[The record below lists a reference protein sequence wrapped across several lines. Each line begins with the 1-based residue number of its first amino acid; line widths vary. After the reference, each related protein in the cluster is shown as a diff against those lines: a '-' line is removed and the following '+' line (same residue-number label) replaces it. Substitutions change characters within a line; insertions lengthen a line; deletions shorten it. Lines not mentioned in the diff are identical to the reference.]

1 MQVAADTPVT
11 FGGSGAFG
19 PVRGV
24 RARRIYEAVACDV
37 PQGTASV
44 GKKKGETMDVLSVL
58 KSKMDDVS
66 LQKLTGLEN
75 KDVNAFVARAIE
87 LCEPDKVW
95 VGDDSPEDAAYCR
108 QLAID
113 NKEELPLK
121 IPGHT
126 AHFDSYY
133 DQGRNPE
140 VTKYLVPRNET
151 LDPKLKQIDRDEGF
165 SEIEGLQRGAY
176 KGRTML
182 VRFFCLG
189 STNSVFA
196 IPCLQITDSAYVCHS
211 EDMLY
216 RPGYEEFKRQS
227 AQGDFEFFQFRHCT
241 GEVTERMTCKDNEHN
256 RVYIDYTRNAVYSV
270 NTQYAGNTVGLKK
283 LSLRLAIRKADREG
297 WLAEHMFIMR
307 ANGPGGRKTYL
318 CGAYPS
324 ACGKTSTAMI
334 PGENIVGD
342 DLAYFRVIDGEFRTA
357 NVEAGIFGI
366 IQDVNAEGDPVIWN
380 VLHRKGEVIFGNV
393 LVKDGT
399 PYWLGMDEEIP
410 KEGMNYVSV
419 DWKEGM
425 KGPDGGATTPS
436 HKNARYTVR
445 MSDLE
450 NQDPDWDNPAGLP
463 VGGIIYG
470 GRDSDTNVPVRE
482 AYSWEHGICTM
493 GAMLESETTA
503 ATTGAQ
509 GVRKWNV
516 MSNMDFLSM
525 SVGKYLQNNLD
536 FAKDIK
542 RPKVFG
548 TNYFLRKGGKYLNGM
563 LDKSV
568 WVKWIELRA
577 HNEAEA
583 LDAGYGLIPK
593 YEDLQRLF
601 QQVLNRDYSEQDYE
615 EQFMIRIPE
624 LLAKLD
630 RMEKIYATVQDTP
643 TALKTELAAQRQ
655 RLEAL
660 KAGKG
665 DYVSPRE
672 L

>member
-1 MQVAADTPVT
+1 
-11 FGGSGAFG
+11 
-19 PVRGV
+19 
-24 RARRIYEAVACDV
+24 
-37 PQGTASV
+37 
-44 GKKKGETMDVLSVL
+44 MDIQSVL
-58 KSKMDDVS
+58 KGKMDKAS
-66 LQKLTGLEN
+66 LQKLNALKN
-75 KDVNAFVARAIE
+75 QDVNAFVARAIE
-87 LCEPDKVW
+87 LCTPDRVW
-95 VGDDSPEDAAYCR
+95 VGTDADEDAAYCR

-113 NKEELPLK
+113 NKEEIPLPTA
-121 IPGHT
+121 GHT
-126 AHFDSYY
+126 VHFDGYY

-140 VTKYLVPRNET
+140 VTKYLVPKGET
-151 LDPKLKQIDRDEGF
+151 LDPKLKQLERQQGL
-165 SEIEGLQRGAY
+165 SEMEQLQRGAY

-189 STNSVFA
+189 PVNSVFA
-196 IPCLQITDSAYVCHS
+196 IPCLQITDSAYVVHS

-216 RPGYEEFKRQS
+216 RKGYEEFKRQS
-227 AQGDFEFFQFRHCT
+227 ACGPFEFFKFLHCT
-241 GEVTERMTCKDNEHN
+241 GEVTERMTCKDHEHN
-256 RVYIDYTRNAVYSV
+256 RVYIDYVDNAVYSV

-307 ANGPGGRKTYL
+307 ANGPEGRKTYL

-342 DLAYFRVIDGEFRTA
+342 DLAYFRVINGEFRTA

-366 IQDVNAEGDPVIWN
+366 IQDVTAHSDPVIWN
-380 VLHRKGEVIFGNV
+380 VLHNEGEVIFGNV
-393 LVKDGT
+393 LVHNGR
-399 PYWLGMDEEIP
+399 PYWLGMGEDIP
-410 KEGMNYVSV
+410 DTGMNHVSTT
-419 DWKEGM
+419 WTRGM
-425 KGPDGGATTPS
+425 IGPDGEETTPS

-445 MSDLE
+445 LNNLD
-450 NQDPDWDNPAGLP
+450 NRDPDWDNPAGLP

-470 GRDSDTNVPVRE
+470 GRESDTDVPVRE
-482 AYSWEHGICTM
+482 AYTWEHGICTM

-525 SVGKYLQNNLD
+525 SVGKYLRNNLE
-536 FAKDIK
+536 FAKHLK

-548 TNYFLRKGGKYLNGM
+548 TNYFLRKDGKYLNGM
-563 LDKSV
+563 LDKAV
-568 WVKWIELRA
+568 WVKWMELRI
-577 HNEAEA
+577 HGEAEA
-583 LDAGYGLIPK
+583 LDAACGLIPK
-593 YEDLQRLF
+593 YDDLQRLF
-601 QQVLNRDYSEQDYE
+601 QQVLSMDYTERNYV
-615 EQFMIRIPE
+615 EQFTIRIPE

-630 RMEKIYATVQDTP
+630 RMEKIYATVADTP
-643 TALKTELAAQRQ
+643 KVMKDEMAAQRQ

-660 KAGKG
+660 RAAKG
-665 DYVSPRE
+665 DHISPFN

>member
-1 MQVAADTPVT
+1 
-11 FGGSGAFG
+11 
-19 PVRGV
+19 
-24 RARRIYEAVACDV
+24 
-37 PQGTASV
+37 
-44 GKKKGETMDVLSVL
+44 MDALSIL
-58 KSKMDDVS
+58 QSKMDEAS
-66 LQKLTGLEN
+66 FQKLRALN
-75 KDVNAFVARAIE
+75 NRDVEAFLAEAVE
-87 LCEPDKVW
+87 LCEPDRVW
-95 VGDDSPEDAAYCR
+95 VGDDSDEDIAYCR
-108 QLAID
+108 QLALD
-113 NKEELPLK
+113 EKEELPLA

-126 AHFDSYY
+126 VHFDGYY
-133 DQGRNPE
+133 DQARRKD
-140 VTKYLVPRNET
+140 VTKYLVPKGAH
-151 LDPKLKQIDRDEGF
+151 LDPKLDQIDRDEGLK
-165 SEIEGLQRGAY
+165 EMQDLQRGAY
-176 KGRTML
+176 RGRTML

-189 STNSVFA
+189 STNTVFA

-227 AQGDFEFFQFRHCT
+227 ARSTFEFFKFRHAT
-241 GEVTERMTCKDNEHN
+241 GEVDERMTSKNYPKN
-256 RVYIDYTRNAVYSV
+256 RVYMDQIENTVYSV

-283 LSLRLAIRKADREG
+283 LSLRLAICKADREG

-307 ANGPGGRKTYL
+307 VNGPGGRKTYL

-342 DLAYFRVIDGEFRTA
+342 DLAYFRVIDGEFRAA

-380 VLHRKGEVIFGNV
+380 VLHHEGEVIFGNV
-393 LVKDGT
+393 LINNGK
-399 PYWLGMDEEIP
+399 PYWLGMGEKIP
-410 KEGMNYVSV
+410 GTGMNHVSLQ
-419 DWKEGM
+419 WKEGM
-425 KGPDGGATTPS
+425 KGPDGKETTPS

-445 MSDLE
+445 MEDLE
-450 NQDPDWDNPAGLP
+450 NKDPDWDNPKGLP

-470 GRDSDTNVPVRE
+470 GRDSDTSVPVRE

-503 ATTGAQ
+503 ATAGAM
-509 GVRKWNV
+509 GVRQWNV

-536 FAKDIK
+536 FAKDVR

-548 TNYFLRKGGKYLNGM
+548 TNYFLKKEGQYLNGM
-563 LDKSV
+563 LDKAV
-568 WVKWIELRA
+568 WVKWIELRI
-577 HNEAEA
+577 HGEVEV

-593 YEDLQRLF
+593 YDDLKRLF
-601 QQVLNRDYSEQDYE
+601 KKVLKKEYSRQDYQ
-615 EQFMIRIPE
+615 EQFTVRIPE

-630 RMEKIYATVQDTP
+630 RMKDIYATVEDTP
-643 TALKTELAAQRQ
+643 QVMLDEMAAQRK

-660 KAGKG
+660 RAKKG
-665 DYVSPRE
+665 ECISPQD

>member
-1 MQVAADTPVT
+1 
-11 FGGSGAFG
+11 
-19 PVRGV
+19 
-24 RARRIYEAVACDV
+24 
-37 PQGTASV
+37 
-44 GKKKGETMDVLSVL
+44 MDIQSVL
-58 KSKMDDVS
+58 KGKMDKAS
-66 LQKLTGLEN
+66 LQKLNALKN
-75 KDVNAFVARAIE
+75 QDVNAFVARAIE
-87 LCEPDKVW
+87 LCTPDRVW
-95 VGDDSPEDAAYCR
+95 VGTDADEDAAYCR

-113 NKEELPLK
+113 NKEEIPLPTA
-121 IPGHT
+121 GHT
-126 AHFDSYY
+126 VHFDGYY

-140 VTKYLVPRNET
+140 VTKYLVPKGET
-151 LDPKLKQIDRDEGF
+151 LDPKLKQLERQQGL
-165 SEIEGLQRGAY
+165 SEMEQLQRGAY

-189 STNSVFA
+189 PVNSVFA
-196 IPCLQITDSAYVCHS
+196 IPCLQITDSAYVVHS

-216 RPGYEEFKRQS
+216 RKGYEEFKRQS
-227 AQGDFEFFQFRHCT
+227 ACGPFEFFKFRHCT
-241 GEVTERMTCKDNEHN
+241 GEVTERMTCKDHEHN
-256 RVYIDYTRNAVYSV
+256 RVYIDYVNNTVYSV

-307 ANGPGGRKTYL
+307 ANGPEGRKTYL

-342 DLAYFRVIDGEFRTA
+342 DLAYFRVINGEFRTA

-366 IQDVNAEGDPVIWN
+366 IQDVTAHSDPVIWN
-380 VLHRKGEVIFGNV
+380 VLHNEGEVIFGNV
-393 LVKDGT
+393 LVHNGR
-399 PYWLGMDEEIP
+399 PYWLGMGEDIP
-410 KEGMNYVSV
+410 DTGMNHVSTT
-419 DWKEGM
+419 WTRGM
-425 KGPDGGATTPS
+425 IGPDGEETTPS

-445 MSDLE
+445 LNNLD
-450 NQDPDWDNPAGLP
+450 NRDPDWDNPAGLP

-470 GRDSDTNVPVRE
+470 GRESDTDVPVRE
-482 AYSWEHGICTM
+482 AYTWEHGICTM

-525 SVGKYLQNNLD
+525 SVGKYLRNNLE
-536 FAKDIK
+536 FAKHLK

-548 TNYFLRKGGKYLNGM
+548 TNYFLKKDGKYLNGM
-563 LDKSV
+563 LDKAV
-568 WVKWIELRA
+568 WVKWMELRI
-577 HNEAEA
+577 HGEAEA
-583 LDAGYGLIPK
+583 LDAACGLIPK
-593 YEDLQRLF
+593 YDDLQRLF
-601 QQVLNRDYSEQDYE
+601 QQVLGMDYTERNYV
-615 EQFMIRIPE
+615 EQFAIRIPE

-630 RMEKIYATVQDTP
+630 RMEKIYATVADTP
-643 TALKTELAAQRQ
+643 KVMKDEMAAQRQ

-660 KAGKG
+660 RAAKG
-665 DYVSPRE
+665 DHISPFN

>member
-1 MQVAADTPVT
+1 
-11 FGGSGAFG
+11 
-19 PVRGV
+19 
-24 RARRIYEAVACDV
+24 
-37 PQGTASV
+37 
-44 GKKKGETMDVLSVL
+44 MDIQSVL
-58 KSKMDDVS
+58 KGKMDKAS
-66 LQKLTGLEN
+66 LQKLNALKN
-75 KDVNAFVARAIE
+75 QDVNAFVARAIE
-87 LCEPDKVW
+87 LCTPDRVW
-95 VGDDSPEDAAYCR
+95 VGTDADEDAAYCR

-113 NKEELPLK
+113 NKEEIPLPTA
-121 IPGHT
+121 GHT
-126 AHFDSYY
+126 VHFDGYY

-140 VTKYLVPRNET
+140 VTKYLVPKGET
-151 LDPKLKQIDRDEGF
+151 LDPKLKQLERQQGL
-165 SEIEGLQRGAY
+165 SEMEQLQRGAY

-189 STNSVFA
+189 PVNSVFA
-196 IPCLQITDSAYVCHS
+196 IPCLQITDSAYVVHS

-216 RPGYEEFKRQS
+216 RKGYEEFKRQS
-227 AQGDFEFFQFRHCT
+227 ACGPFEFLKFLHCT
-241 GEVTERMTCKDNEHN
+241 GEVTERMTCKDHEHN
-256 RVYIDYTRNAVYSV
+256 RVYIDYVDNAVYSV

-307 ANGPGGRKTYL
+307 ANGPEGRKTYL

-342 DLAYFRVIDGEFRTA
+342 DLAYFRVINGEFRTA

-366 IQDVNAEGDPVIWN
+366 IQDVTAHSDPVIWN
-380 VLHRKGEVIFGNV
+380 VLHNEGEVIFGNV
-393 LVKDGT
+393 LVHNGR
-399 PYWLGMDEEIP
+399 PYWLGMGEDIP
-410 KEGMNYVSV
+410 DTGMNHVSTT
-419 DWKEGM
+419 WTRGM
-425 KGPDGGATTPS
+425 IGPDGEETTPS

-445 MSDLE
+445 LNNLD
-450 NQDPDWDNPAGLP
+450 NRDPDWDNPAGLP

-470 GRDSDTNVPVRE
+470 GRESDTDVPVRE
-482 AYSWEHGICTM
+482 AYTWEHGICTM

-525 SVGKYLQNNLD
+525 SVGKYLRNNLE
-536 FAKDIK
+536 FAKHLK

-548 TNYFLRKGGKYLNGM
+548 TNYFLRKDGKYLNGM
-563 LDKSV
+563 LDKAV
-568 WVKWIELRA
+568 WVKWMELRI
-577 HNEAEA
+577 HGEAEA
-583 LDAGYGLIPK
+583 LDAACGLIPK
-593 YEDLQRLF
+593 YDDLQRLF
-601 QQVLNRDYSEQDYE
+601 QQVLSMDYTERNYV
-615 EQFMIRIPE
+615 EQFTIRIPE

-630 RMEKIYATVQDTP
+630 RMEKIYATVADTP
-643 TALKTELAAQRQ
+643 KVMKDEMAAQRQ

-660 KAGKG
+660 RAAKG
-665 DYVSPRE
+665 DHISPFN